1 VSVTSDSG
9 RVTAYAS
16 VLDNTTTDPLLVF
29 PVDPST
35 IAARRFVVPGVAE
48 FDNGFSNFHTDMRVF
63 NAGATDAN
71 ATINFSGSVSLPAVQ
86 RTIPAGQVLAVD
98 NVLPTLWN
106 ASGGGAVNIT
116 TDSDAQ
122 LVVTARTYSR
132 DSSSGG
138 TFGQFIPG
146 VTASDAVGVGDR
158 TLQVV
163 QLEQSPQFRSN
174 LGLVEVTGNP
184 VTVEILGY
192 SPDSKVAATVQKTLN
207 GGEFSQLGSI
217 FTTMGFGDT
226 YNGRITVRA
235 IGGTGRVA
243 AYGSVV
249 DARTAD
255 PTYVPAQ

>member
-1 VSVTSDSG
+1 
-9 RVTAYAS
+9 
-16 VLDNTTTDPLLVF
+16 VLDNATTDPLLVF

-35 IAARRFVVPGVAE
+35 IAAKRFVVPGVAE
-48 FDNGFSNFHTDMRVF
+48 FDNGFSNFHTDMRIY
-63 NAGATDAN
+63 NAASTDAN
-71 ATINFSGSVSLPAVQ
+71 VTLNFSGSVSLPAVQ
-86 RTIPAGQVLAVD
+86 RTVPARQVLAVD
-98 NVLPTLWN
+98 SVLPTLWN
-106 ASGGGAVNIT
+106 AVGGGAVTIT
-116 TDSDAQ
+116 TDSDSQ
-122 LVVTARTYSR
+122 LVVTARTFSR
-132 DSSSGG
+132 DANGG

-146 VTASDAVGVGDR
+146 VTATDAVGNGDR
-158 TLQVV
+158 ALNVV

-192 SPDSKVAATVQKTLN
+192 TPDSKIAARVVKDMAA
-207 GGEFSQLGSI
+207 GEFSQLGSI
-217 FTTMGFGDT
+217 FTSMGFGDV

-235 IGGTGRVA
+235 IGGTGKVA